1 MPTSR
6 AALLLL
12 FLLLPGPR
20 AIGGPTTDPFDFLE
34 PAVQLSD
41 EDRQRIDG
49 RSVIVRILP
58 ASGHE
63 VATLA
68 AGALSVGPDA
78 LLASVRNIVQLKKSS
93 LVPQISRFSAQPQ
106 LEDLRDLTL
115 DTGDA
120 DEIRRCGPG
129 RCGLKLE
136 PAEITRLQRAFST
149 SSEDPRAALEQEFRR
164 VVLDRAHEYLR
175 RGEQRNQH
183 EFSMLL
189 QHSPHFQSLPQL
201 NTYLQRYP
209 AMPLPDS
216 ESFLYWSK
224 ETYAWK
230 PMISITHVTM
240 VRGTGDAGSPEA
252 MIATRDVFATRYTS
266 GSLVLTLLL
275 RDQRQPSQRYLV
287 YLNRTWIDG
296 LRGLWRPFVEHRIK
310 SQAKGLFAA
319 ARDKIE
325 AHGVVSTSA
334 R

>member
-1 MPTSR
+1 V
-6 AALLLL
+6 L
-12 FLLLPGPR
+12 
-20 AIGGPTTDPFDFLE
+20 GGPPTNPFEFLQ

-41 EDRQRIDG
+41 EDRHRIDG
-49 RSVIVRILP
+49 RTVIVTILP

-68 AGALSVGPDA
+68 AGSLSVGPDA
-78 LLASVRNIVQLKKSS
+78 LLASVKNIVDLKKSS
-93 LVPQISRFSAQPQ
+93 LVPQIGRFSAPPQ
-106 LEDLRDLTL
+106 LEDLRALTL
-115 DTGDA
+115 DNSDV
-120 DEIRRCGPG
+120 DEIRRCGPE

-136 PAEITRLQRAFST
+136 SGEILRLQQAFSRA
-149 SSEDPRAALEQEFRR
+149 SENPRAALEHEFRR
-164 VVLDRAHEYLR
+164 IVLERANDYLR
-175 RGEQRNQH
+175 RGEPRNQR

-189 QHSPHFQSLPQL
+189 QHSPHLQSLPQL

-209 AMPLPDS
+209 ETPLPDA

-230 PMISITHVTM
+230 PIISVTHVTM
-240 VRGTGDAGSPEA
+240 LRGTADGGSPEA
-252 MIATRDVFATRYTS
+252 VIATRDVFATRYTS
-266 GSLVLTLLL
+266 GSVVLTLLL
-275 RDQRQPSQRYLV
+275 RNQRQPYQRYLV

-325 AHGVVSTSA
+325 QHGVVNTSGK
-334 R
+334 

>member
-1 MPTSR
+1 
-6 AALLLL
+6 LL

-20 AIGGPTTDPFDFLE
+20 ASGGPTTDPFDFLE

-41 EDRQRIDG
+41 EDRHRIDG

-68 AGALSVGPDA
+68 AGSLSVGPDV
-78 LLASVRNIVQLKKSS
+78 LLASVRNIVQLKKSP
-93 LVPQISRFSAQPQ
+93 LVPQIGRFSAPPQ
-106 LEDLRDLTL
+106 LEDLRTLTL
-115 DTGDA
+115 DNGDV
-120 DEIRRCGPG
+120 DEIRRCGPE

-136 PAEITRLQRAFST
+136 PAEIARLQQAFS
-149 SSEDPRAALEQEFRR
+149 SASANPRAALEQEFRR
-164 VVLDRAHEYLR
+164 VVLERANEYLR
-175 RGEQRNQH
+175 RGEHRNQR
-183 EFSMLL
+183 EFSLL
-189 QHSPHFQSLPQL
+189 LEHSPHFQSLPQL
-201 NTYLQRYP
+201 HTYLQRYP
-209 AMPLPDS
+209 ATPLPDA
-216 ESFLYWSK
+216 EAFLYWSK

-230 PMISITHVTM
+230 PMISVTHVAM
-240 VRGTGDAGSPEA
+240 VRGAGEGGLPEA

-266 GSLVLTLLL
+266 GSVVLTLLL
-275 RDQRQPSQRYLV
+275 RDQGQPSQRYLV

-319 ARDKIE
+319 ARDQIE
-325 AHGVVSTSA
+325 RMGVMNTSA